1 MNKKSVM
8 NCTFFVYPQKYSLLT
23 TNSSIDIK
31 KFMRVP
37 NPQITITTVN
47 KETIGSK
54 I

>member
-1 MNKKSVM
+1 MNKKTVM
-8 NCTFFVYPQKYSLLT
+8 NCAFFVYPQKYSLPI
-23 TNSSIDIK
+23 TNGSIDIK

-37 NPQITITTVN
+37 NPQITITTAN